1 MPETEKI
8 NEVLA
13 RLDERS
19 KSINDNMKSLQEN
32 IISFKHELK
41 TMNESLSKKIEK
53 VEDDLNVR
61 IEKLETKIEGNYV
74 KAEKFNPIERIVY
87 GIVGVILIAVC
98 TGLMSLVL
106 IGKQPVGII
115 AKWVDQIY

>member
-115 AKWVDQIY
+115 AK